1 MRLTAEC
8 QPTKQ
13 HKEEDV
19 IAYCCQGGFGFL
31 SLVSF
36 TVPAML
42 SGSLYALLAGFMG
55 AAASLTAKL
64 SFGAHYLSDMCE
76 AGLSRTGSPGQ
87 TAVCDWL
94 HIPLRLLCA
103 GLLFTC
109 NTVMWTFF
117 SKALRHCS
125 SSARATVTT
134 TASNF
139 ISSVSSRGTLTF
151 TSHLCFCFLHEFFF
165 LCFQAVLGRL
175 IFGETH
181 AALWWVG
188 ISLTLCGLLVL
199 HRSTPQALP
208 QEEGK
213 KDT

>member
-1 MRLTAEC
+1 M
-8 QPTKQ
+8 
-13 HKEEDV
+13 
-19 IAYCCQGGFGFL
+19 I
-31 SLVSF
+31 
-36 TVPAML
+36 
-42 SGSLYALLAGFMG
+42 SGSFYALLAGFLG
-55 AAASLTAKL
+55 AAASLSAKL
-64 SFGAHYLSDMCE
+64 SLGADYLRIMCE
-76 AGLSRTGSPGQ
+76 SGLGGGTS
-87 TAVCDWL
+87 VCDWL
-94 HIPLRLLCA
+94 HIPLRLLCG

-109 NTVMWTFF
+109 NAVMWTFF

-139 ISSVSSRGTLTF
+139 ISS
-151 TSHLCFCFLHEFFF
+151 
-165 LCFQAVLGRL
+165 AVLGRV

-199 HRSTPQALP
+199 HGSSPQTLP

-213 KDT
+213 KAK